1 LFVLPLV
8 KIIEASRLTATF
20 GSKRDHQGAILR
32 TRRIVAAVFTA
43 GALLFATATG
53 ASAGTSGTVYSAG
66 SYAKATFAPNN
77 PGYHSA
83 YIKVIDN
90 RKDGASAV
98 AQVKFD
104 GTTKNYRA
112 SDGVGSSVTWFPVAS
127 DGASQ
132 SPCAHADR
140 MSRRVARSRTAAH
153 GRRSSAEPTVRG
165 APVARRPPGDRA
177 AGDVVETRTVR
188 AGSIDREDHDGR
200 SHTAAT
206 IAVEVREVAPGKVA
220 RPHKTSHL
228 NGVRSALA

>member
-1 LFVLPLV
+1 MGTSTPCLFVLPLA
-8 KIIEASRLTATF
+8 KIIEASKLTATF

-32 TRRIVAAVFTA
+32 TRRIVAAIFTA

-112 SDGVGSSVTWFPVAS
+112 SDGVGSSVTWFP
-127 DGASQ
+127 GGI
-132 SPCAHADR
+132 
-140 MSRRVARSRTAAH
+140 
-153 GRRSSAEPTVRG
+153 GRGESVS
-165 APVARRPPGDRA
+165 
-177 AGDVVETRTVR
+177 VR
-188 AGSIDREDHDGR
+188 ACRQDVSAGGPIKDCG
-200 SHTAAT
+200 AW
-206 IAVEVREVAPGKVA
+206 
-220 RPHKTSHL
+220 KTFI
-228 NGVRSALA
+228 G

>member
-1 LFVLPLV
+1 M
-8 KIIEASRLTATF
+8 
-20 GSKRDHQGAILR
+20 R
-32 TRRIVAAVFTA
+32 TRRIVAAIFTA

-112 SDGVGSSVTWFPVAS
+112 SDGVGSSVTWFP
-127 DGASQ
+127 GGI
-132 SPCAHADR
+132 
-140 MSRRVARSRTAAH
+140 
-153 GRRSSAEPTVRG
+153 GRGESVS
-165 APVARRPPGDRA
+165 
-177 AGDVVETRTVR
+177 VR
-188 AGSIDREDHDGR
+188 ACRQDVSAGGPIKDCG
-200 SHTAAT
+200 AW
-206 IAVEVREVAPGKVA
+206 
-220 RPHKTSHL
+220 KTFI
-228 NGVRSALA
+228 G